1 MELVIDGLF
10 GIGISFK
17 LDGFRIIF
25 ASLTIIMW
33 IIAMEFSKD
42 YFRKGYT
49 DEITGKEDG
58 GASGFVFFSMLV
70 LVAALGMILSND
82 MLSAFVFFEVMSL
95 GSYPWVAHFGTAKD
109 MRAAASYL
117 TYAIVGGLATLTG
130 ILLLVRNTGTLCYD
144 ELYKLGTTMSHDDKF
159 KLFVPCLLIIFGYAA
174 KAGMF
179 PLHTWLA
186 PSYAAAPAPAAALLS
201 AVLSKTGIIGMLV
214 VSAGIM
220 TGLYEWGMMILI
232 FGIITMLVGGLWAML
247 SVDAKKIIAYS
258 SMSQIGYIIV
268 ALGVL
273 CMLRSSWYNP
283 AVSPYYIVNASEGA
297 FLHMINHSV
306 YKMIFFIVIG
316 IISMEYG
323 RNLDINKIKGWGYN
337 KIFLKI
343 VFTIAVLGISG
354 VPFLSGYVSKTFIH
368 EGILDYLEFVRLGVA
383 EGSASLMRA
392 FEILFLI
399 GGGCTLAY
407 MLKIYI
413 PVFWCKPEGE
423 KDSENA
429 DIAAEEIKSDNRLEN
444 DTEESAENKEGKTVG
459 KLSVA
464 VYIMLG
470 VLSAFVVVCGVAPH
484 YTLERLGNEGMSFFG
499 AAKLKGF
506 EYFSLD
512 NLKGAGISLTIGL
525 LLYFSVARNVKKRII
540 PAWFSLEK
548 MLYKPVLFGILPAIC
563 TFFMRICDWC
573 IEGPVYLIR
582 KTILKDNSV
591 EPKPRKE
598 HIKFQEFMAAGNLL
612 AKSVSFGLIMFATA
626 FLAIILYL
634 LFAMLG

>member
-10 GIGISFK
+10 GMGISFK
-17 LDGFRIIF
+17 LDGFRVIF
-25 ASLTIIMW
+25 CSLTIIMW

-42 YFRKGYT
+42 YFKKGYT

-58 GASGFVFFSMLV
+58 GASGFVFISMLV
-70 LVAALGMILSND
+70 LAAALGMVLSND
-82 MLSAFVFFEVMSL
+82 MLSAFIFFEVMSL

-109 MRAAASYL
+109 MKAAASYL
-117 TYAIVGGLATLTG
+117 TYAVLGGLVTLTG
-130 ILLLVRNTGTLCYD
+130 MLLLVRHTGTLYYD
-144 ELYKLGTTMSHDDKF
+144 ELYKLGMTMNHDEKL
-159 KLFVPCLLIIFGYAA
+159 KLFVPCILILFGYAA

-201 AVLSKTGIIGMLV
+201 AVLSKTGIIGMIV
-214 VSAGIM
+214 VCAGIM
-220 TGLYEWGMMILI
+220 RGLYEWGMMILI

-273 CMLRSSWYNP
+273 CMLDGVGYKS
-283 AVSPYYIVNASEGA
+283 ATTAYYIIDASEGA

-306 YKMIFFIVIG
+306 FKMIFFIIIG

-368 EGILDYLEFVRLGVA
+368 EGILTYLQYVRWGMA
-383 EGSASLMRA
+383 EGSVLLIRT

-413 PVFWCKPEGE
+413 PVFWCKPEKE
-423 KDSENA
+423 SENTDVA
-429 DIAAEEIKSDNRLEN
+429 VEDIKAESGQEKAEENTAEKK
-444 DTEESAENKEGKTVG
+444 EEKMSGR
-459 KLSVA
+459 LSVS
-464 VYIMLG
+464 VYIMLAI
-470 VLSAFVVVCGVAPH
+470 LAAFVVVCGVAPH
-484 YTLERLGNEGMSFFG
+484 YTIEKLGNFGMSFFD
-499 AAKLKGF
+499 AATVKYA
-506 EYFSLD
+506 EYFSWD
-512 NLKGAGISLTIGL
+512 NLRGAGISLAIGL
-525 LLYFSVARNVKKRII
+525 ILYFAVAKNVRKRII

-548 MLYKPVLFGILPAIC
+548 MLYKPVLFGILPTIC

-573 IEGPVYLIR
+573 IEGPAYLIR
-582 KTILKDNSV
+582 KTILKDNSM
-591 EPKPRKE
+591 EQKPRKQ
-598 HIKFQEFMAAGNLL
+598 HVKFHEFMAAGNLL

-626 FLAIILYL
+626 FLAMIIYL

>member
-10 GIGISFK
+10 GMGISFK
-17 LDGFRIIF
+17 LDGFRVIF
-25 ASLTIIMW
+25 CSLTIIMW

-42 YFRKGYT
+42 YFKKGYT

-70 LVAALGMILSND
+70 LVAALGMVLSND
-82 MLSAFVFFEVMSL
+82 MLSAFIFFEVMSL

-109 MRAAASYL
+109 MKAAASYL
-117 TYAIVGGLATLTG
+117 TYAVLGGLVTLTG
-130 ILLLVRNTGTLCYD
+130 ILLLVRYTGTLYYD
-144 ELYKLGTTMSHDDKF
+144 ELYKLGMTMNHDEKL
-159 KLFVPCLLIIFGYAA
+159 KLFVPCILILFGYAA

-186 PSYAAAPAPAAALLS
+186 PSYTAAPAPAAALLS
-201 AVLSKTGIIGMLV
+201 AVLSKTGIIGMIV
-214 VSAGIM
+214 VCAGIM
-220 TGLYEWGMMILI
+220 RGLYEWGMMILI

-273 CMLRSSWYNP
+273 CMLDGVGYKS
-283 AVSPYYIVNASEGA
+283 ATTAYYIIDASEGA

-306 YKMIFFIVIG
+306 FKMIFFIIIG

-343 VFTIAVLGISG
+343 VFTIAVPGIPG

-368 EGILDYLEFVRLGVA
+368 EGILTYLQYVRWGMA
-383 EGSASLMRA
+383 EGSVLLIRT

-413 PVFWCKPEGE
+413 PVFWCKPEKE
-423 KDSENA
+423 SENTDVA
-429 DIAAEEIKSDNRLEN
+429 VEDIKAESGQEKAEENTAEKK
-444 DTEESAENKEGKTVG
+444 EEKMSGR
-459 KLSVA
+459 LSVS
-464 VYIMLG
+464 VYIMLAI
-470 VLSAFVVVCGVAPH
+470 LAAFVVVCGVAPH
-484 YTLERLGNEGMSFFG
+484 YTIEKLGNFGMSFFD
-499 AAKLKGF
+499 AATVKYA
-506 EYFSLD
+506 EYFSWD
-512 NLKGAGISLTIGL
+512 NLRGAGISLAIGL
-525 LLYFSVARNVKKRII
+525 ILYFAVAKNVRKRII

-548 MLYKPVLFGILPAIC
+548 MLYKPVLFGILPTIC

-573 IEGPVYLIR
+573 IEGPAYLIR
-582 KTILKDNSV
+582 KTILKDNSM
-591 EPKPRKE
+591 EQKPRKQ
-598 HIKFQEFMAAGNLL
+598 HVKFHEFMVAGNLL

-626 FLAIILYL
+626 FLAMIIYL

>member
-10 GIGISFK
+10 GMGISFK
-17 LDGFRIIF
+17 LDGFRVIF
-25 ASLTIIMW
+25 CSLTIIMW

-42 YFRKGYT
+42 YFKKGYT

-70 LVAALGMILSND
+70 LVAALGMVLSND
-82 MLSAFVFFEVMSL
+82 MLSAFIFFEVMSL

-109 MRAAASYL
+109 MKAAASYL
-117 TYAIVGGLATLTG
+117 TYAVLGGLVTLTG
-130 ILLLVRNTGTLCYD
+130 ILLLVRHTGTLYYD
-144 ELYKLGTTMSHDDKF
+144 ELYKLGMTMNHDEKL
-159 KLFVPCLLIIFGYAA
+159 KLFVPCILILFGYAA

-186 PSYAAAPAPAAALLS
+186 PSYTAAPAPAAALLS
-201 AVLSKTGIIGMLV
+201 TVLSKTGIIGMIV
-214 VSAGIM
+214 VCAGIM
-220 TGLYEWGMMILI
+220 RGLYEWGMMILI

-268 ALGVL
+268 ALGAL
-273 CMLRSSWYNP
+273 CMLDGVAYNS
-283 AVSPYYIVNASEGA
+283 ATTSYYIIDASEGA

-306 YKMIFFIVIG
+306 FKMIFFIIIG

-343 VFTIAVLGISG
+343 VFTIALLGISG
-354 VPFLSGYVSKTFIH
+354 VPFLSGYVSKIFIH
-368 EGILDYLEFVRLGVA
+368 EGILEYLEYVRLGMA
-383 EGSASLMRA
+383 EGSVSLMRA
-392 FEILFLI
+392 LEILFLI
-399 GGGCTLAY
+399 GGGCTFAY

-413 PVFWCKPEGE
+413 PVFWCRPER
-423 KDSENA
+423 DSENA
-429 DIAAEEIKSDNRLEN
+429 DIAVENIKSDSGLEN
-444 DTEESAENKEGKTVG
+444 AEEQADEHREEKSVG
-459 KLSVA
+459 KLSVS

-470 VLSAFVVVCGVAPH
+470 LLAAFVVVCGVAPH
-484 YTLERLGNEGMSFFG
+484 YTIERLGNEGMSFFG
-499 AAKLKGF
+499 AAPLKGF
-506 EYFSLD
+506 EYFSWD
-512 NLKGAGISLTIGL
+512 NLRGAGISLAIGL
-525 LLYFSVARNVKKRII
+525 ILYFAVAKNVRKRII

-548 MLYKPVLFGILPAIC
+548 ILYKPVLFGILPTIC
-563 TFFMRICDWC
+563 TFFMRLCDWC

-582 KTILKDNSV
+582 KTILKDNSTL
-591 EPKPRKE
+591 PKPHKQ
-598 HIKFQEFMAAGNLL
+598 HVKSHEFMAAGNLL

-626 FLAIILYL
+626 FLATILYL

>member
-10 GIGISFK
+10 GMGISFK
-17 LDGFRIIF
+17 LDGFRVIF
-25 ASLTIIMW
+25 CSLTIIMW

-42 YFRKGYT
+42 YFKKGYT

-70 LVAALGMILSND
+70 LVAALGMVLSND
-82 MLSAFVFFEVMSL
+82 MLSAFIFFEVMSL

-109 MRAAASYL
+109 MKAAASYL
-117 TYAIVGGLATLTG
+117 TYAVLGGLVTLTG
-130 ILLLVRNTGTLCYD
+130 ILLLVRYTGTLYYD
-144 ELYKLGTTMSHDDKF
+144 ELYKLGMTMNHDEKL
-159 KLFVPCLLIIFGYAA
+159 KLFVPCILILFGYAA

-186 PSYAAAPAPAAALLS
+186 PSYTAAPAPAAALLS
-201 AVLSKTGIIGMLV
+201 AVLSKTGIIGMIV
-214 VSAGIM
+214 VCAGIM
-220 TGLYEWGMMILI
+220 RGLYEWGMMILI

-273 CMLRSSWYNP
+273 CMLDGVGYKS
-283 AVSPYYIVNASEGA
+283 ATTAYYIIDASEGA

-306 YKMIFFIVIG
+306 FKMIFFIIIG

-368 EGILDYLEFVRLGVA
+368 EGILTYLQYVRWGMA
-383 EGSASLMRA
+383 EGSVLLIRT

-413 PVFWCKPEGE
+413 PVFWCKPEKE
-423 KDSENA
+423 SENTDVA
-429 DIAAEEIKSDNRLEN
+429 VEDIKAESGQEKAEENTAEKK
-444 DTEESAENKEGKTVG
+444 EEKMSGR
-459 KLSVA
+459 LSVS
-464 VYIMLG
+464 VYIMLAI
-470 VLSAFVVVCGVAPH
+470 LAAFVVVCGVAPH
-484 YTLERLGNEGMSFFG
+484 YTIEKLGNFGMSFFD
-499 AAKLKGF
+499 AATVKYA
-506 EYFSLD
+506 EYFSWD
-512 NLKGAGISLTIGL
+512 NLRGAGISLAIGL
-525 LLYFSVARNVKKRII
+525 ILYFAVAKNVRKRII

-548 MLYKPVLFGILPAIC
+548 MLYKPVLFGILPTIC

-573 IEGPVYLIR
+573 IEGPAYLIR
-582 KTILKDNSV
+582 KTILKDNSM
-591 EPKPRKE
+591 EQKPRKQ
-598 HIKFQEFMAAGNLL
+598 HVKFHEFMAAGNLL

-626 FLAIILYL
+626 FLAMIIYL

>member
-10 GIGISFK
+10 GMGISFK
-17 LDGFRIIF
+17 LDGFRVIF
-25 ASLTIIMW
+25 CSLTIIMW

-42 YFRKGYT
+42 YFKKGYT

-70 LVAALGMILSND
+70 LVAALGMVLSND
-82 MLSAFVFFEVMSL
+82 MLSAFIFFEVMSL

-109 MRAAASYL
+109 MKAAASYL
-117 TYAIVGGLATLTG
+117 TYAVLGGLVTLTG
-130 ILLLVRNTGTLCYD
+130 ILLLVRYTGTLYYD
-144 ELYKLGTTMSHDDKF
+144 ELYKLGMTMNHDEKL
-159 KLFVPCLLIIFGYAA
+159 KLFVPCILILFGYAA

-186 PSYAAAPAPAAALLS
+186 PSYTAAPAPAAALLS
-201 AVLSKTGIIGMLV
+201 AVLSKTGIIGMIV
-214 VSAGIM
+214 VCAGIM
-220 TGLYEWGMMILI
+220 RGLYEWGMMILI

-247 SVDAKKIIAYS
+247 SVDTKKIIAYS

-273 CMLRSSWYNP
+273 CMLDGVGYKS
-283 AVSPYYIVNASEGA
+283 ATTAYYIIDASEGA

-306 YKMIFFIVIG
+306 FKMIFFIIIG

-368 EGILDYLEFVRLGVA
+368 EGILTYLQYVRWGMA
-383 EGSASLMRA
+383 EGSVLLIRT

-413 PVFWCKPEGE
+413 PVFWCKPEKE
-423 KDSENA
+423 SENTDVA
-429 DIAAEEIKSDNRLEN
+429 VEDIKAESGQEKAEENTAEKK
-444 DTEESAENKEGKTVG
+444 EEKMSGR
-459 KLSVA
+459 LSVS
-464 VYIMLG
+464 VYIMLAI
-470 VLSAFVVVCGVAPH
+470 LAAFVVVCGVAPH
-484 YTLERLGNEGMSFFG
+484 YTIEKLGNFGMSFFD
-499 AAKLKGF
+499 AATVKYA
-506 EYFSLD
+506 EYFSWD
-512 NLKGAGISLTIGL
+512 NLRGAGISLAIGL
-525 LLYFSVARNVKKRII
+525 ILYFAVAKNVRKRII

-548 MLYKPVLFGILPAIC
+548 MLYKPVLFGILPTIC

-573 IEGPVYLIR
+573 IEGPAYLIR
-582 KTILKDNSV
+582 KTILKDNSM
-591 EPKPRKE
+591 EQKPRKQ
-598 HIKFQEFMAAGNLL
+598 HVKFHEFMVAGNLL

-626 FLAIILYL
+626 FLAMIIYL

>member
-10 GIGISFK
+10 GMGISFK
-17 LDGFRIIF
+17 LDGFRVIF
-25 ASLTIIMW
+25 CSLTIIMW

-42 YFRKGYT
+42 YFKKGYT

-58 GASGFVFFSMLV
+58 GASGFVFISMLV
-70 LVAALGMILSND
+70 LAAALGMVLSND
-82 MLSAFVFFEVMSL
+82 MLSAFIFFEVMSL

-109 MRAAASYL
+109 MKAAASYL
-117 TYAIVGGLATLTG
+117 TYAVLGGLVTLTG
-130 ILLLVRNTGTLCYD
+130 MLLLVRHTGTLYYD
-144 ELYKLGTTMSHDDKF
+144 ELYKLGMTMNHDEKL
-159 KLFVPCLLIIFGYAA
+159 KLFVPCILILFGYAA

-201 AVLSKTGIIGMLV
+201 AVLSKTGIIGMIV
-214 VSAGIM
+214 VCAGIM
-220 TGLYEWGMMILI
+220 RGLYEWGMMILI

-273 CMLRSSWYNP
+273 CMLDGVGYKS
-283 AVSPYYIVNASEGA
+283 ATTAYYIIDASEGA

-306 YKMIFFIVIG
+306 FKMIFFIIIG

-368 EGILDYLEFVRLGVA
+368 EGILTYLQYVRWGMA
-383 EGSASLMRA
+383 EGSVLLIRT

-413 PVFWCKPEGE
+413 PVFWCKPEKE
-423 KDSENA
+423 SENT
-429 DIAAEEIKSDNRLEN
+429 DR
-444 DTEESAENKEGKTVG
+444 
-459 KLSVA
+459 
-464 VYIMLG
+464 
-470 VLSAFVVVCGVAPH
+470 
-484 YTLERLGNEGMSFFG
+484 
-499 AAKLKGF
+499 
-506 EYFSLD
+506 
-512 NLKGAGISLTIGL
+512 
-525 LLYFSVARNVKKRII
+525 
-540 PAWFSLEK
+540 
-548 MLYKPVLFGILPAIC
+548 
-563 TFFMRICDWC
+563 
-573 IEGPVYLIR
+573 
-582 KTILKDNSV
+582 
-591 EPKPRKE
+591 
-598 HIKFQEFMAAGNLL
+598 
-612 AKSVSFGLIMFATA
+612 KSVV
-626 FLAIILYL
+626 
-634 LFAMLG
+634 